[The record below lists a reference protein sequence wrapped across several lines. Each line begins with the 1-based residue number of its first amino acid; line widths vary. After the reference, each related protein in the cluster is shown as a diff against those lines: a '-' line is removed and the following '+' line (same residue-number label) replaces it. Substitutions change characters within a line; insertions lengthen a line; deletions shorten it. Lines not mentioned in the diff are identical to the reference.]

1 MKKLLCTIALG
12 AISFGTFAAVPTVAT
27 KTTTSS
33 PDTSKMKKKTKMKNG
48 KMKMKMKDTTKM
60 GS

>member
-1 MKKLLCTIALG
+1 MRKLFFMIALG
-12 AISFGTFAAVPTVAT
+12 AISFGGVFAAVPMHNT
-27 KTTTSS
+27 KSTMQT
-33 PDTSKMKKKTKMKNG
+33 DTSKMKKKMKTKKG

>member
-1 MKKLLCTIALG
+1 MKKMLCTIALG
-12 AISFGTFAAVPTVAT
+12 AISFGTFAAVPVRAT
-27 KTTTSS
+27 KATMSSDTT
-33 PDTSKMKKKTKMKNG
+33 KRKKKVKTKNG